1 MIEEVLNLGNQTG
14 DRKRP
19 FLVTLLAVLVLTI
32 TIVNLL
38 RLVNTVALW
47 TFLSGIPGVSP
58 FYLAVTGLVWTLLG
72 AALFWGLWTGKSRAP
87 RATRVL
93 TIFYLGYEWL
103 ERIVF
108 TGSGNELQNW
118 PFLAILSI
126 ILILFTFWTLS
137 RSDAKAFFGVM
148 HEQ

>member
-1 MIEEVLNLGNQTG
+1 MIEEVLDLGNQTR
-14 DRKRP
+14 DKKRP

-38 RLVNTVALW
+38 RLVNTIALW
-47 TFLSGIPGVSP
+47 SFLSGIPGVSP

-72 AALFWGLWTGKSRAP
+72 VALVWGLWAGKPKAP

-93 TIFYLGYEWL
+93 TVFYLGYEWL

-108 TGSGNELQNW
+108 AGSGNELQSW
-118 PFLAILSI
+118 PFFAILSI
-126 ILILFTFWTLS
+126 IFILFTFWTLS

-148 HEQ
+148 DEQ

>member
-1 MIEEVLNLGNQTG
+1 MIEEVLDLGNQTR
-14 DRKRP
+14 DQKRP
-19 FLVTLLAVLVLTI
+19 FRVTLLAVLVLTI

-38 RLVNTVALW
+38 RLVNTITLW
-47 TFLSGIPGVSP
+47 SFLSGIPGVSP

-72 AALFWGLWTGKSRAP
+72 AALVWGLWTGKPKAP
-87 RATRVL
+87 RGTRVL
-93 TIFYLGYEWL
+93 TVFYLGYEWL

-108 TGSGNELQNW
+108 NGSGNELQSW
-118 PFLAILSI
+118 PFFAILTI
-126 ILILFTFWTLS
+126 IFILFTFWTLS

>member
-1 MIEEVLNLGNQTG
+1 MIEEVLDLGNQTR
-14 DRKRP
+14 DNKRP

-38 RLVNTVALW
+38 RLVNTIALW
-47 TFLSGIPGVSP
+47 SFLSGIPGVSP

-72 AALFWGLWTGKSRAP
+72 VALVWGLWAGKPKAP

-93 TIFYLGYEWL
+93 TVFYLGYEWL

-108 TGSGNELQNW
+108 ADSGNELQSW
-118 PFLAILSI
+118 PFFAILSI
-126 ILILFTFWTLS
+126 IFILFTFWTLS

-148 HEQ
+148 DEQ